1 MALKPRMWHMACAYH
16 IEGARTDAVLFGG
29 NIQRQSNAEKHV
41 QRGLTMFS
49 FGNYTSNV
57 CQTLNRLQHHKFIA
71 IYTM

>member
-1 MALKPRMWHMACAYH
+1 MACAYH

-49 FGNYTSNV
+49 FGKALTNKIIESNLK
-57 CQTLNRLQHHKFIA
+57 CYIHNLPIH
-71 IYTM
+71 

>member
-49 FGNYTSNV
+49 FGN
-57 CQTLNRLQHHKFIA
+57 
-71 IYTM
+71 